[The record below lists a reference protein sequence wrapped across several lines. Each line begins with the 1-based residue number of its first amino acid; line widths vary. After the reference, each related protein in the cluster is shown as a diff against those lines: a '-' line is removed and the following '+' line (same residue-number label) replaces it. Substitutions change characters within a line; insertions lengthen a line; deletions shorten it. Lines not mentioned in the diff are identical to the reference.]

1 MVAVYL
7 KMTGRITFSKG
18 IVSGLTKMDYLV
30 ESVLQF
36 FKL

>member
-1 MVAVYL
+1 MVAVYH

-18 IVSGLTKMDYLV
+18 TVSGLTKMNCLA